1 MNKKGPVNL
10 EMYCN
15 ELGLSIEDGI
25 DLYKKY
31 NLRIYTLDGDFFHWA
46 MAEEVDAALET
57 KERHELYEKKKRK
70 KEENKKKWKHFEKCL
85 KVARSRPKYKPYPKA
100 HPIEIGPQYCMNR
113 YFEQNGKC
121 VITEKELEFSPVSP
135 GKRTMGNNQN
145 PLKASIDRIDSEKGY
160 IPGNIQIL
168 SWAANKM
175 KGNLPDG
182 FVKKIELGI

>member
-25 DLYKKY
+25 DLYVNY
-31 NLRIYTLDGDFFHWA
+31 NLRIYTLDGEIQKRYWA
-46 MAEEVDAALET
+46 MTEEVDAALET

-70 KEENKKKWKHFEKCL
+70 KEENKMKRKFFESRL
-85 KVARSRPKYKPYPKA
+85 KAARNRPKYRPYPKA

-121 VITEKELEFSPVSP
+121 VITGKILEFGP
-135 GKRTMGNNQN
+135 GKHTIGNNQN
-145 PLKASIDRIDSEKGY
+145 PLGASIDRIDSEKGY
-160 IPGNIQIL
+160 IRDNIQIL
-168 SWAANKM
+168 TWAANKM
-175 KGNLPDG
+175 KSNLPG
-182 FVKKIELGI
+182 WMVKKIELAI

>member
-25 DLYKKY
+25 DLYVNY
-31 NLRIYTLDGDFFHWA
+31 NLRIYTLDGEIQKRYWA
-46 MAEEVDAALET
+46 MTEEVDAALET

-70 KEENKKKWKHFEKCL
+70 KEDNKMKRKHFEKCL
-85 KVARSRPKYKPYPKA
+85 KTARNRSKYKPYPKA

-121 VITEKELEFSPVSP
+121 AYTGKILEFGP
-135 GKRTMGNNQN
+135 GKHTIGNNQN
-145 PLKASIDRIDSEKGY
+145 PLRASIDRIDSERGY
-160 IPGNIQIL
+160 VRGNIQIL
-168 SWAANKM
+168 SWIANKM

-182 FVKKIELGI
+182 MVKKIKLGI